1 MRALVFRGPRRVEL
15 VSRDE
20 PRLQSPRDALVR
32 VTRSAICGTDL
43 HPYRGELTTLRPG
56 TILGHEFTG
65 VVVAAGDE
73 ARHQPG
79 TRVIASDV
87 VACGRCTRC
96 ARGWHYQCPD
106 VTLFGYSG
114 VVGRPLD
121 GGQADLVRVPFA
133 DTVLSACPDHLTD
146 EQALFAG
153 DILSTGYAAATS
165 AAITAGDVAAVIGA
179 GPVGLLSALCLRLSG
194 AAEVF
199 LSDPDER
206 RRTAARDLGFEVTTP
221 AELPGRLRTATAGEG
236 ARAVIEA
243 VGSAAALDAAI
254 EAAGGHGT
262 VVVVGAPSAEPPP
275 LAVQKAFADELTLR
289 FVVGNPIRDGQR
301 VLALV
306 AAGRLDPTVVVSHR
320 LPFSAAVD
328 AYRMFDRRE
337 AVKVVLEHD
346 S

>member
-1 MRALVFRGPRRVEL
+1 VFRGPRRVEL
-15 VSRDE
+15 VSRAE
-20 PRLQSPRDALVR
+20 PRLESPRDALIR

-43 HPYRGELTTLRPG
+43 HPYRGELTALRPG
-56 TILGHEFTG
+56 TVLGHEFTG
-65 VVVAAGDE
+65 VVVDAGDE
-73 ARHQPG
+73 ARHRPG
-79 TRVIASDV
+79 TRVVASDV
-87 VACGRCTRC
+87 VACGRCPRC
-96 ARGWHYQCPD
+96 VRGWHYQCPD
-106 VTLFGYSG
+106 VSLFGYAG
-114 VVGRPLD
+114 VVGRLD

-133 DTVLSACPDHLTD
+133 DTVLSTCPDQLTD

-153 DILSTGYAAATS
+153 DILSTGYAAATA
-165 AAITAGDVAAVIGA
+165 AAITPGDVAAVIGA

-194 AAEVF
+194 AAQVF

-206 RRTAARDLGFEVTTP
+206 RRAAARDLGFDVTTP
-221 AELPGRLRTATAGEG
+221 AALPERLRTATAGEG

-243 VGSAAALDAAI
+243 VGSAAALDGAI
-254 EAAGGHGT
+254 EAAGSHAT
-262 VVVVGAPSAEPPP
+262 IVVVGAPSAEPPP
-275 LAVQKAFADELTLR
+275 LAVQRAFANELTLR

-306 AAGRLDPTVVVSHR
+306 TAGRLDPTVVVSHR
-320 LPFSAAVD
+320 LPFSAAVE